1 VADTAARDDAA
12 KPKKKTYSFTLEN
25 YEEAEQFAKARGLKD
40 VPTLARFA
48 IAQYLSRSGKRGI
61 GASD

>member
-1 VADTAARDDAA
+1 MEGEDIVSDV

-25 YEEAEQFAKARGLKD
+25 YEEAEQFAKARGLEN

-48 IAQYLSRSGKRGI
+48 IAQYMSRSWKKD
-61 GASD
+61 A